1 MLLRRLA
8 EALSQ
13 QNWFVVIIEVLVV
26 VVGIFIGLQVDDW
39 NTARKDRIDER
50 TYLQQLHSDVL
61 FAEELSSRVRARRLE
76 RLQHVKGAIEVLGGQ
91 RDSLTINECTAI
103 ASSNFFNIN
112 APGLPSLDELISTGR
127 LEIIQDLEL
136 RRALI
141 GLQQTRATLQTNIE
155 IQTTGSSFNH
165 LPSVFPEL
173 IRLTTHFDE
182 TVREVRGRAECDLDG
197 MRGNQRFMNMWSANA
212 DGYDAFIQ
220 DGLLPWSTQ
229 FDKVHALIDDA
240 IGLKH

>member
-8 EALSQ
+8 AALSQ

-50 TYLQQLHSDVL
+50 AYLQQLHSDVL
-61 FAEELSSRVRARRLE
+61 FAEELSSRLRTRRLE
-76 RLQHVKGAIEVLGGQ
+76 RLQHIMGAIEVLAGQ
-91 RDSLTINECTAI
+91 RDSLTIKECSAI
-103 ASSNFFNIN
+103 SSSNFFNIN
-112 APGLPSLDELISTGR
+112 APALPSLDELISTGR

-136 RRALI
+136 RRALV
-141 GLQQTRATLQTNIE
+141 GLQQTRATLQASIE
-155 IQTTGSSFNH
+155 VQTTASTFNH

-173 IRLTTHFDE
+173 IRLTTLFDE
-182 TVREVRGRAECDLDG
+182 TDGEIRGRAECDLDG
-197 MRGNQRFMNMWSANA
+197 MRRNQRFMNMWSANA